1 MVKRDL
7 IRNII
12 LIIVVLLILLG
23 LRLFVW
29 MPYQV
34 KDSDANLILHSG
46 DQVVAMQLQKPKRG
60 DFVLYQ
66 ADGESHIG
74 RVIGQEKDY
83 VASMD
88 NVLYVNHQAQSED
101 YLKPLKEKYLAKAD
115 QNNGYFTNDFT
126 LETLTKSN
134 LTAIPADQYLILNDN
149 RRDHKDSRTYGLIKD
164 NQIEGVITFRL
175 SPLSQF
181 GFIDNGGHDTMEES
195 SSSSQGQW

>member
-12 LIIVVLLILLG
+12 LIVIACLIILS

-29 MPYQV
+29 IPYQV
-34 KDSDANLILHSG
+34 KAGDANLILHQG
-46 DQVVAMQLQKPKRG
+46 DQVLAMQLQKPKRG
-60 DFVLYQ
+60 DLVLYQ
-66 ADGESHIG
+66 ADGENHIG
-74 RVIGQEKDY
+74 RIVGQEKDY

-101 YLKPLKEKYLAKAD
+101 YLKALKEKYLAKTD
-115 QNNGYFTNDFT
+115 QNTGYFTNDFT

-134 LTAIPADQYLILNDN
+134 LSAIPSNEFLILNDN
-149 RRDHKDSRTYGLIKD
+149 RRDKNDSRTYGLIKA
-164 NQIEGVITFRL
+164 NQIEGVVTFRL

-181 GFIDNGGHDTMEES
+181 GFIDSGFDSHTEES
-195 SSSSQGQW
+195 GSSSQ